1 MSIVINTWNDTIKT
15 LQKNHKN
22 NLVNEKKW
30 NARKQI
36 CSSCEFYEQF
46 ISTHE
51 AFRCKKCGCIGI
63 KFMLNSNKCP
73 LKTPKWN

>member
-1 MSIVINTWNDTIKT
+1 MSIVINTWNETIKN
-15 LQKNHKN
+15 LQKNHKD
-22 NLVNEKKW
+22 NLVDEKKW
-30 NARKQI
+30 NTRKQI
-36 CSSCEFYEQF
+36 CSKCEFYEQF
-46 ISTHE
+46 ITTHE